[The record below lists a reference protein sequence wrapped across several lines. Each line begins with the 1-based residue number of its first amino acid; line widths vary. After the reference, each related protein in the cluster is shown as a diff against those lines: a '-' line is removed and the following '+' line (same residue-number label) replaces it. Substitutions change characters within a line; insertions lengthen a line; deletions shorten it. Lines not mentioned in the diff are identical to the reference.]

1 MNSSSSSANTVSTVR
16 GCDPAI
22 PQGTLDHTAPEA
34 YGWLVFIAVFSIIT
48 CPLTIV
54 LNALVIIAVT
64 TKHQLNTNTNIAL
77 ACLSTTDLAMGVIG
91 QPLSISKTI
100 AELQG
105 NTSGT
110 YCVRTLLATIALR
123 VLSSLSLSHLAM
135 MNVESYIAI
144 KHALKYETIVTKN
157 RLVCLSSL
165 LWVAELPLTVPLS
178 VVDNKLYFRVDNF
191 VTFFYI
197 ATIFFCQVLLYH
209 ETSRH
214 QKQIANQQVSL
225 EAREKFLKEKKASKL
240 TATVLFFLI
249 LCYLPFIVARALV
262 SNHVINSVNLAY
274 IALFTGRAAAV
285 LNSLLNPIIFC
296 VRIKQ
301 FRVTVIQLMFKKD
314 HTEAE
319 NIDKRVFG
327 RVNHAIALQ

>member
-1 MNSSSSSANTVSTVR
+1 
-16 GCDPAI
+16 
-22 PQGTLDHTAPEA
+22 
-34 YGWLVFIAVFSIIT
+34 
-48 CPLTIV
+48 
-54 LNALVIIAVT
+54 
-64 TKHQLNTNTNIAL
+64 
-77 ACLSTTDLAMGVIG
+77 MGVIG

-123 VLSSLSLSHLAM
+123 VLSSVSLSHLAM
-135 MNVESYIAI
+135 MNVERYIAI
-144 KHALKYETIVTKN
+144 KHALKYETIITKN

-191 VTFFYI
+191 VTSFCI

-240 TATVLFFLI
+240 TSTVLFVLM

-262 SNHVINSVNLAY
+262 WNHVIKSVNLAF
-274 IALFTGRAAAV
+274 IALFTGRATAV
-285 LNSLLNPIIFC
+285 LKSLLNPVIFC

-301 FRVTVIQLMFKKD
+301 FRVAFIQLMFKKD
-314 HTEAE
+314 HTKAE
-319 NIDKRVFG
+319 NIEKRVFG
-327 RVNHAIALQ
+327 RVNPRYRFSKAKDV

>member
-1 MNSSSSSANTVSTVR
+1 
-16 GCDPAI
+16 
-22 PQGTLDHTAPEA
+22 
-34 YGWLVFIAVFSIIT
+34 
-48 CPLTIV
+48 
-54 LNALVIIAVT
+54 
-64 TKHQLNTNTNIAL
+64 
-77 ACLSTTDLAMGVIG
+77 MGVIG

-100 AELQG
+100 AELPG

-123 VLSSLSLSHLAM
+123 VLSSVSLSHLAM
-135 MNVESYIAI
+135 MNVERYIAI

-191 VTFFYI
+191 VTSFCI
-197 ATIFFCQVLLYH
+197 ATIFFCHVLLYH

-240 TATVLFFLI
+240 TATVLFVLM
-249 LCYLPFIVARALV
+249 LCYFPL
-262 SNHVINSVNLAY
+262 Y
-274 IALFTGRAAAV
+274 
-285 LNSLLNPIIFC
+285 
-296 VRIKQ
+296 
-301 FRVTVIQLMFKKD
+301 
-314 HTEAE
+314 
-319 NIDKRVFG
+319 
-327 RVNHAIALQ
+327 

>member
-22 PQGTLDHTAPEA
+22 PQGTLDHTTPEA
-34 YGWLVFIAVFSIIT
+34 YGWLVFITVFSIVT
-48 CPLTIV
+48 CQLTIV

-64 TKHQLNTNTNIAL
+64 TKHRLNTNSNIAL

-91 QPLSISKTI
+91 QPLSTAKTI

-157 RLVCLSSL
+157 RLVLFVLSP
-165 LWVAELPLTVPLS
+165 VGRRIT
-178 VVDNKLYFRVDNF
+178 
-191 VTFFYI
+191 
-197 ATIFFCQVLLYH
+197 
-209 ETSRH
+209 
-214 QKQIANQQVSL
+214 
-225 EAREKFLKEKKASKL
+225 
-240 TATVLFFLI
+240 
-249 LCYLPFIVARALV
+249 
-262 SNHVINSVNLAY
+262 INSAFVS
-274 IALFTGRAAAV
+274 G
-285 LNSLLNPIIFC
+285 
-296 VRIKQ
+296 
-301 FRVTVIQLMFKKD
+301 
-314 HTEAE
+314 
-319 NIDKRVFG
+319 
-327 RVNHAIALQ
+327 

>member
-1 MNSSSSSANTVSTVR
+1 
-16 GCDPAI
+16 
-22 PQGTLDHTAPEA
+22 
-34 YGWLVFIAVFSIIT
+34 
-48 CPLTIV
+48 
-54 LNALVIIAVT
+54 
-64 TKHQLNTNTNIAL
+64 
-77 ACLSTTDLAMGVIG
+77 MGVIG
-91 QPLSISKTI
+91 QPLSIYKTI

-123 VLSSLSLSHLAM
+123 VLSSVSLSHLAM
-135 MNVESYIAI
+135 MNVERYIAI
-144 KHALKYETIVTKN
+144 KHALKYETIITKN

-191 VTFFYI
+191 VTSFCI

-240 TATVLFFLI
+240 TSTVLFVLM

-262 SNHVINSVNLAY
+262 WNHVIKSVNLAF
-274 IALFTGRAAAV
+274 IALFTGRATAV
-285 LNSLLNPIIFC
+285 LKSLLNPVIFC

-301 FRVTVIQLMFKKD
+301 FRVAFIQLIFKKD

-319 NIDKRVFG
+319 NIEKEFLEEWITRYRFSKSKDV
-327 RVNHAIALQ
+327 